1 MQENKKGGR
10 PKKTESEKAKHRIS
24 EYLTDAQLAQ
34 TYQRMQLCGYQESR
48 KNVARFFTDM
58 VLIFIS
64 REDLMKSMRQERL
77 DDIYI
82 ELSRIGNNINQLTKA
97 INSGKESINQE
108 GMNVLLELNESI
120 LDMRRSVL

>member
-10 PKKTESEKAKHRIS
+10 PKKTESEKAKHRVS
-24 EYLTDAQLAQ
+24 AYLTDAQLAE
-34 TYQRMQLCGYQESR
+34 TYQRMQLFGYQESR

-58 VLIFIS
+58 ALIFIS
-64 REDLMKSMRQERL
+64 REDLMKRMRQERL
-77 DDIYI
+77 NDIYI

-97 INSGKESINQE
+97 INFGQASINQE
-108 GMNVLLELNESI
+108 DMSILLELNESI